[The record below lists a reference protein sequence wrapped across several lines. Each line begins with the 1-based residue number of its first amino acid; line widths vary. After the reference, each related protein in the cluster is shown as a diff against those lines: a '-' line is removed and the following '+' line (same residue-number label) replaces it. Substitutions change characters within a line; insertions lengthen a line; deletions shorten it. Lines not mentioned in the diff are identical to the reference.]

1 MKKIR
6 MKNES
11 LVRVFNLLQSASL
24 KNRASLGKIKFM
36 KKLQEKE
43 QDLTEA
49 KNIIQKNYFKL
60 DENGEFVIEGDHYVM
75 KDEITEDQKK
85 EFAAKLEELLFEEFE
100 ISFVEYSDKYEAMFE
115 ALEKLDKE
123 LVGEEAL
130 AYFDLMEAYESENK
144 KGEKQH
150 D

>member
-1 MKKIR
+1 MKKVR

-11 LVRVFNLLQSASL
+11 LVRVFNFLQSISL

-49 KNIIQKNYFKL
+49 RTIIQKNYFKL
-60 DENGEFVIEGDHYVM
+60 DENDEFVI
-75 KDEITEDQKK
+75 KDEHYLMKEDITEDQKK
-85 EFAAKLEELLFEEFE
+85 EFAAKLEELMFEEFE
-100 ISFVEYSDKYEAMFE
+100 ISFVEYSDKYDAMFE
-115 ALEKLDKE
+115 ALESLDKE
-123 LVGEEAL
+123 LDGEEAL
-130 AYFDLMEAYESENK
+130 AYFDLMEAYEKGNK
-144 KGEKQH
+144 EGEKQN